1 MTAPPN
7 QALQQTGP
15 ASWAFRGIEP
25 LKHAIVFLL
34 FWKLLLNVL
43 WAGISFGIKKVVRK
57 DGSSSLLFFLF
68 IMFKTL

>member
-1 MTAPPN
+1 MTATPN

-34 FWKLLLNVL
+34 FWKLLLQIP
-43 WAGISFGIKKVVRK
+43 GTRISFGTKKVIRK
-57 DGSSSLLFFLF
+57 DGSNSLLFF
-68 IMFKTL
+68 